1 MNVALSGETPL
12 VDYNDRPVAGS
23 GRPLCG
29 NFRAAVCQLRGDWEW
44 YTKVFYFGQWNENIH
59 MCPFCRASNRDPELQ
74 WSNFAE
80 DAGWRGTRW
89 SHETYMAHLRH
100 GGLPI
105 PIMFRQRGGI
115 IGLRLECTMVDVLH
129 TVDQGIASHIIA
141 NIIWVFMVLRAVLG
155 GSTYAER
162 IKRCHAHLKLWYS
175 RNRTT
180 SKIQGA
186 LTPERV
192 RPSGDWPRLKAKAAA
207 TRHLAGYALHLVQ
220 EFGQFDSLDE
230 FVNAHDNLALGIAQC
245 LVRFYSILMSE
256 SQFLTPGVRT
266 ELPELG
272 NLLAS
277 MYSKIATLCFN
288 ADLRLWKLSPKL
300 HLWLHL
306 TEDQVVEFGNPRF
319 WWCYGDE
326 DLVGQMIE
334 LAEGLHPS
342 TMSAVLLTKWM
353 LLVFDDM
360 LLDPM
365 WSPFDDM

>member
-1 MNVALSGETPL
+1 
-12 VDYNDRPVAGS
+12 
-23 GRPLCG
+23 
-29 NFRAAVCQLRGDWEW
+29 
-44 YTKVFYFGQWNENIH
+44 
-59 MCPFCRASNRDPELQ
+59 
-74 WSNFAE
+74 
-80 DAGWRGTRW
+80 
-89 SHETYMAHLRH
+89 
-100 GGLPI
+100 
-105 PIMFRQRGGI
+105 
-115 IGLRLECTMVDVLH
+115 
-129 TVDQGIASHIIA
+129 
-141 NIIWVFMVLRAVLG
+141 
-155 GSTYAER
+155 
-162 IKRCHAHLKLWYS
+162 
-175 RNRTT
+175 
-180 SKIQGA
+180 
-186 LTPERV
+186 
-192 RPSGDWPRLKAKAAA
+192 
-207 TRHLAGYALHLVQ
+207 LVQ

-288 ADLRLWKLSPKL
+288 ADLRLWRLSPKL

-334 LAEGLHPS
+334 LAKGLHPS